1 MRLEIGAGERP
12 DPDYEVHTDVLP
24 LPGIQLVCRLDRLPF
39 ADATISALRANHVLE
54 HQSWQL
60 VEPTL
65 REWAR
70 VLRPGATVD
79 IGVPDAR
86 YIAAQWLAGTYGT
99 MEANHWLLGGHTERA
114 AHRGTDER
122 GVPRWIW
129 NAHHSLFDAGWLVEL
144 LTATGFVEIQISYYE
159 VRNLRCHCRRA
170 PMR

>member
-12 DPDYEVHTDVLP
+12 DPDYEIHTDVLP
-24 LPGIQLVCRLDRLPF
+24 LPGLQLVCRLDRLPF
-39 ADATISALRANHVLE
+39 GDGTISALRANHVLE
-54 HQSWQL
+54 HQSWRL

-86 YIAAQWLAGTYGT
+86 YIAAQWLEGAYGIL
-99 MEANHWLLGGHTERA
+99 EANHWLLGGHMDRI

-129 NAHHSLFDAGWLVEL
+129 NAHHALFDADWLAEL
-144 LTATGFVEIQISYYE
+144 LRVTGFVEIQITCYE

-170 PMR
+170 